1 MLHSCRTR
9 CAPRWLATAA
19 AAVISLGV
27 FAPAS
32 PSERYE
38 GRAYASGSNAIAYRE
53 TDWLFDDEEGV
64 RTRLV
69 LYRCTNGVPFA
80 RKLVRDRGNDVAPDF
95 DFVDARD
102 GYAEGVRSEGGQRT
116 VFVRQRSGEP
126 LQQRTV
132 DIGVDAVVDAG
143 FDALIRARWD
153 RLTREG
159 SLSGSFLV
167 PGRLEFLPVKIT
179 RRADGAHDGLLRM
192 RLQLDRW
199 YGFALPTMQIT
210 YREAD
215 RWLDEFEGI
224 SNIRDASLQRAS
236 VRIEFPESA
245 RSVAVSKDEIDAALR
260 APLTRSCD

>member
-1 MLHSCRTR
+1 M
-9 CAPRWLATAA
+9 AA
-19 AAVISLGV
+19 AALLSLAV
-27 FAPAS
+27 SARAA

-38 GRAYASGSNAIAYRE
+38 GRAYASGSNAFAYGE
-53 TDWLFDDEEGV
+53 TNWLFDDVVGV

-69 LYRCTNGVPFA
+69 LYRCANGAPFA

-102 GYAEGVRSEGGQRT
+102 GYTEGVHSEGGQRT
-116 VFVRQRSGEP
+116 VFVRQRAGDP
-126 LQQRTV
+126 LQQKTI
-132 DIGVDAVVDAG
+132 DLGPDAVVDAG
-143 FDALIRARWD
+143 FDALIRQRWEH
-153 RLTREG
+153 LTREG
-159 SLSGSFLV
+159 FLSGSFLV

-179 RRADGAHDGLLRM
+179 RQPNGAHDGLLRM

-199 YGFALPTMQIT
+199 YGFALPKMQIT

-215 RWLDEFEGI
+215 LWLDEFEGI

-245 RSVAVSKDEIDAALR
+245 RSTAVSQEEIDTALH
-260 APLTRSCD
+260 AQLTRSCG